1 VDEKPEQRE
10 NRLIRD
16 ALIHLAVPGDH
27 AAQKRRFLQSVAK
40 QSVEKQPWYVLSKPR
55 TAFALALAYSL
66 AVCLYFISQIT
77 LNPTIQVK
85 VPEDEGWAAGILQ
98 ALRRNSG
105 GVCHYQMGSDLL
117 LQEGTEIYVL
127 KPARLAVSI
136 TTEQRQIHL
145 MQGSIHIKAAHDPEH
160 PLVVKVGENQ
170 ARVLGTEFVVTAG
183 KAWSESEWRQD

>member
-1 VDEKPEQRE
+1 MKLVDEKPEQRE

-85 VPEDEGWAAGILQ
+85 VPEDEGWAWDSAGAAPQQWWCMSL
-98 ALRRNSG
+98 
-105 GVCHYQMGSDLL
+105 SD
-117 LQEGTEIYVL
+117 GKRSPSAGRTEIYVL

-145 MQGSIHIKAAHDPEH
+145 MQGSIHIKAAYDPEH
-160 PLVVKVGENQ
+160 PLVVKVERIRRG
-170 ARVLGTEFVVTAG
+170 AGDRVCCYGG
-183 KAWSESEWRQD
+183 KGMV